1 MEENKNLVDL
11 CSEISDNL
19 YEALNIVDIFYEL
32 VESEVKQSFLLDL
45 IKKDV
50 KKAFNNIEICR
61 KLISYPD

>member
-1 MEENKNLVDL
+1 MEDNKNLADL

-19 YEALNIVDIFYEL
+19 YETLNIVDIFYEL

-61 KLISYPD
+61 KLISNSD